1 MENFKSFGKK
11 LTVPFFPGFTAITGP
26 NGSGKSNIADA
37 ILFVLG
43 PKSSKVMRAGRLTD
57 LIFNGGKKHKN
68 PAKYCKVSLVFDNTT
83 RRMPVDSNDVM
94 LTRVIKRAPLKNN
107 PDNYYSYFYI
117 NGHASS
123 YSDFV
128 NVLVQARI
136 SGDGYNIVKQGDVT
150 SLIEMGS
157 IERRRVIEEI
167 AGISTFDNDIK
178 KAEAEKGE
186 VDGNLDRIR
195 IILNEISGQIRQLK
209 NDRDAAFRYKELK
222 DKLYEIKAKISLK
235 KKKDI
240 ESQIAE
246 INRQIESYERE
257 KNKLDE
263 KSRESKDR
271 YAKSQKDLEEI
282 EKKIG
287 DIGGDEVKE
296 IKGEIDS
303 LRSEEIKIEERINY
317 SNDEILEI
325 QNEGKEQMVGLES
338 IEKELAEYTTQ
349 IDDMDG
355 VMDEKQVD
363 LKEKEEKLSNI
374 KETIAQ
380 SDDKSMDLTRELAEI
395 REEYSEKNTE
405 IHELKLKRNRFTDK
419 IEALELQIAEMQET
433 RSTYEFEVKDIDW
446 QADEFKK
453 DYQEKHKKTKDIEKN
468 LFDKRK
474 REAELTEQLSDLE
487 NAVRRLQREQSRL
500 QAEYD
505 ALQSVHSKYN
515 RAVDGILKARDD
527 EQMGGIHGTIAELAQ
542 VDEKYQV
549 AMEIAAGAR
558 MQSIIVDNDE
568 VAAKAIRFLQ
578 RENLGRATFLP
589 LDKMVAGKPRGKALM
604 VINDPK
610 THGFAIDLIKFK
622 DEYRAAFWYVFGDT
636 IIVDGLDDARRLMG
650 GVRLVDLKG
659 SLIEASGAMRGG
671 SRSKTHLSFSSVDR
685 SKLEDITRQL
695 QEAISSQDAL
705 SVELTDLKREIV
717 EIEGNLGD
725 IRTESDKEIQVK
737 DLDVRRRE
745 FTGKLDVLSKDLEA
759 RIKEKEE
766 LDEKKNELIF
776 QIEEYG
782 QRLEE
787 LDLIKD
793 EKGKLLLKGTK
804 KEQAQEARSLESEVS
819 TLHESILTLSS
830 KKDAL
835 GKKIEL
841 LTERKEEIYTRI
853 ETKTNEIE
861 KYRESIKELK
871 ESRSRY
877 HDELRALM
885 VVEEQMTGKM
895 KDFAVKRDEIYKDTV
910 SIENDLDKINTRIES
925 YYDLISRA
933 KYRLPTLESA
943 VKEMEEELKLYDVEI
958 TDDQIPNIESLKDS
972 MNVIEESM
980 RELEPVNMR
989 ALGEYEH
996 QSERKKKLDEDVKH
1010 LKDQRKNLV
1019 KLVGEIDTK
1028 KKEKFYEVFDEV
1040 NRNFKNIYPQL
1051 SEGGEGEIQLE
1062 DPENIFEGGL
1072 TVKARPRGKKVL
1084 LLSALSG
1091 GEKSIASIAFIF
1103 AIQSYDPSPFYVL
1116 DEVDMFLDG
1125 VNAETVSRMV
1135 KRNAQD
1141 SQFIMVS
1148 LRKVVLKEANHVYG
1162 VTMRDN
1168 TGISE
1173 MIGDI
1178 DPNSVGPKG
1187 DIGGSGGQSY
1197 GST

>member
-68 PAKYCKVSLVFDNTT
+68 PAKYCKVSLVFDNTK
-83 RRMPVDSNDVM
+83 RRMPVDSDKVM
-94 LTRVIKRAPLKNN
+94 LTRMIKRAPLKNN

-117 NGHASS
+117 NGRASS
-123 YSDFV
+123 YSDFA
-128 NVLVQARI
+128 NILIQARI

-157 IERRRVIEEI
+157 IERRKVIDEI

-178 KAEAEKGE
+178 KAEEEKGE

-222 DKLYEIKAKISLK
+222 DRLYDTKAKISLK
-235 KKKDI
+235 KKQDV
-240 ESQIAE
+240 ENQIAE
-246 INRQIESYERE
+246 INRQIESYELE

-263 KSRESKDR
+263 KNRELKDR
-271 YAKSQKDLEEI
+271 YAKSQNDLGEL

-287 DIGGDEVKE
+287 DVGGDEVKE
-296 IKGEIDS
+296 IKGKIDS

-317 SNDEILEI
+317 SNDEILDI
-325 QNEGKEQMVGLES
+325 QKEGKEQISGLES
-338 IEKELAEYTTQ
+338 IEKELAEYTCQ
-349 IDDMDG
+349 IDDID
-355 VMDEKQVD
+355 KQ
-363 LKEKEEKLSNI
+363 LEIKQTELNEKEEIFSNI
-374 KETIAQ
+374 KDTIAQ
-380 SDDKSMDLTRELAEI
+380 TDDKSMDLTRELAEM
-395 REEYSEKNTE
+395 REEYNQKNTE
-405 IHELKLKRNRFTDK
+405 IHELKLKRDRLNDN
-419 IEALELQIAEMQET
+419 IESLELQIAEMQET
-433 RSTYEFEVKDIDW
+433 KSTYEFEIKDIDW
-446 QADEFKK
+446 QTGEFKK
-453 DYQEKHKKTKDIEKN
+453 DHHEKNKKTKDIEKN
-468 LFDKRK
+468 LFDNRK

-487 NAVRRLQREQSRL
+487 NVIRRLQREQSKL

-505 ALQSVHSKYN
+505 ALQSIHSKYN
-515 RAVDGILKARDD
+515 RAVNEFLKVRDD
-527 EQMGGIHGTIAELAQ
+527 EQMAGIHGTIAELAQ
-542 VDEKYQV
+542 VDEKYQI
-549 AMEIAAGAR
+549 AMEISAGAR

-578 RENLGRATFLP
+578 KENLGRATFLP

-636 IIVDGLDDARRLMG
+636 IVVEGLDDARRLMG

-659 SLIEASGAMRGG
+659 SLIEASGAMIGG
-671 SRSKTHLSFSSVDR
+671 SRPKTHLSFSSVDR
-685 SKLEDITRQL
+685 SKLEDVTRQL
-695 QEAISSQDAL
+695 QGAISSQDSL
-705 SVELTDLKREIV
+705 SIELTNLKKEIV
-717 EIEGNLGD
+717 TIEANLGN
-725 IRTESDKEIQVK
+725 IRTEADKEIQAK
-737 DLDVRRRE
+737 DLEIRRKE
-745 FTGKLDVLSKDLEA
+745 FTGKLDLLSKDLEE

-766 LDEKKNELIF
+766 LDSKKSELIF
-776 QIEEYG
+776 QIEKYEK
-782 QRLEE
+782 RLEE
-787 LDLIKD
+787 LNLIKD

-804 KEQAQEARSLESEVS
+804 KEQAQEARSL
-819 TLHESILTLSS
+819 
-830 KKDAL
+830 
-835 GKKIEL
+835 
-841 LTERKEEIYTRI
+841 TEHKEGVYARI

-877 HDELRALM
+877 HDELKALM
-885 VVEEQMTGKM
+885 AVEEQMTGKM
-895 KDFAVKRDEIYKDTV
+895 KDFISKRDEIYRDTV
-910 SIENDLDKINTRIES
+910 SIENELDKINTRIES

-933 KYRLPTLESA
+933 KYRLPTLEGA
-943 VKEMEEELKLYDVEI
+943 VKELEEELKLYNVKQ
-958 TDDQIPNIESLKDS
+958 TDEKIPNIESLKDS
-972 MNVIEESM
+972 MKVIEESM

-989 ALGEYEH
+989 ALEEYDH
-996 QSERKKKLDEDVKH
+996 QSERKNKLDEDVKH
-1010 LKDQRKNLV
+1010 LKNQRKNLV
-1019 KLVGEIDTK
+1019 KLVDEIDAK
-1028 KKEKFYEVFDEV
+1028 KKEKFYEVYDEV
-1040 NRNFKNIYPQL
+1040 KINFKNIYSQL

-1062 DPENIFEGGL
+1062 DSESIFDGGL
-1072 TVKARPRGKKVL
+1072 TIKARPRGKKVL

-1091 GEKSIASIAFIF
+1091 GEKSMASIAFIF
-1103 AIQSYDPSPFYVL
+1103 AIQTYDPSPFYVL

-1148 LRKVVLKEANHVYG
+1148 LRKVALKEANYVYG
-1162 VTMRDN
+1162 VTMRD
-1168 TGISE
+1168 TGVSE

-1178 DPNSVGPKG
+1178 DPNSVGHKEN
-1187 DIGGSGGQSY
+1187 IEISGGQGY
-1197 GST
+1197 GAT

>member
-1 MENFKSFGKK
+1 MENFKSFGNK

-68 PAKYCKVSLVFDNTT
+68 PAKYCKVSLVFDNTK
-83 RRMPVDSNDVM
+83 RRMPVDSNKVM
-94 LTRVIKRAPLKNN
+94 LTRMIKRAPLKNN

-117 NGHASS
+117 NGRASS

-128 NVLVQARI
+128 NILIQARI

-157 IERRRVIEEI
+157 IERRRIIDEI

-178 KAEAEKGE
+178 KAEEEKGE

-222 DKLYEIKAKISLK
+222 DELYETKSKISLK
-235 KKKDI
+235 KKQDV
-240 ESQIAE
+240 EFQIAE
-246 INRQIESYERE
+246 INRQIESYELE

-263 KSRESKDR
+263 NNRELKDR
-271 YAKSQKDLEEI
+271 YAKSQKDLGEL

-287 DIGGDEVKE
+287 DVGGDEVKE
-296 IKGEIDS
+296 IKEKINS

-317 SNDEILEI
+317 SNDEILDI
-325 QNEGKEQMVGLES
+325 QNEGKEQISGLES
-338 IEKELAEYTTQ
+338 IEKEIAEYTSQ
-349 IDDMDG
+349 IDDINRQ
-355 VMDEKQVD
+355 VKEKQVE
-363 LKEKEEKLSNI
+363 LTEKEEIFSNI

-380 SDDKSMDLTRELAEI
+380 TDDKSMDLTRELAEM
-395 REEYSEKNTE
+395 REEYNEKNTE
-405 IHELKLKRNRFTDK
+405 IHELKLKRDRLTDR
-419 IEALELQIAEMQET
+419 IEAFELQIAEIQET
-433 RSTYEFEVKDIDW
+433 KSTYEFEIKDIDW
-446 QADEFKK
+446 QTDEFKK
-453 DYQEKHKKTKDIEKN
+453 DHHEKHKKTKDIEKN
-468 LFDKRK
+468 LFDNRK

-487 NAVRRLQREQSRL
+487 NVIRRLQREQSKL

-505 ALQSVHSKYN
+505 ALQSIHSKYN
-515 RAVDGILKARDD
+515 RAVNEILKFRDD
-527 EQMGGIHGTIAELAQ
+527 EQMAGIHGTIAELAQ
-542 VDEKYQV
+542 VDEKYQI
-549 AMEIAAGAR
+549 AMEISAGAR

-578 RENLGRATFLP
+578 NKNLGRATFLP

-636 IIVDGLDDARRLMG
+636 IVVEGLDDARRLMG

-659 SLIEASGAMRGG
+659 SLIEASGAMMGG
-671 SRSKTHLSFSSVDR
+671 SRPKTHLSFSSVDR

-705 SVELTDLKREIV
+705 SNELTDLKKEIV
-717 EIEGNLGD
+717 AIEGNLGD
-725 IRTESDKEIQVK
+725 IRTETDKEIQAK
-737 DLDVRRRE
+737 DLEVRRKE
-745 FTGKLDVLSKDLEA
+745 FTGKLDVLSKDLAE

-766 LDEKKNELIF
+766 LDSKKSELIF
-776 QIEEYG
+776 QIEKYEK
-782 QRLEE
+782 RLEE
-787 LDLIKD
+787 LNIIKD

-804 KEQAQEARSLESEVS
+804 KEKAQEARSLEKEIS
-819 TLHESILTLSS
+819 TLHETILVLSS
-830 KKDAL
+830 KKGEL
-835 GKKIEL
+835 EKKIEL
-841 LTERKEEIYTRI
+841 LTEHKEGVFTRI

-877 HDELRALM
+877 HDELKALM
-885 VVEEQMTGKM
+885 IVEEQMTGKM
-895 KDFAVKRDEIYKDTV
+895 KDLTEKRDELYRDTV

-933 KYRLPTLESA
+933 KYRLPTLEGA
-943 VKEMEEELKLYDVEI
+943 VKELEEELKLYNVKN
-958 TDDQIPNIESLKDS
+958 TDEKIPNIESLKDS
-972 MNVIEESM
+972 IKIIEESM

-989 ALGEYEH
+989 ALEEYDH
-996 QSERKKKLDEDVKH
+996 QSERKNKLDEDVKH

-1019 KLVGEIDTK
+1019 KLVNEIDTK

-1062 DPENIFEGGL
+1062 DSESVFEGGL
-1072 TVKARPRGKKVL
+1072 TIKARPRGKKVL

-1103 AIQSYDPSPFYVL
+1103 AIQTYDPSPFYVL

-1125 VNAETVSRMV
+1125 VNAETVSRMI

-1141 SQFIMVS
+1141 TQFIMVS
-1148 LRKVVLKEANHVYG
+1148 LRKVTLKEANHVYG
-1162 VTMRDN
+1162 VSMRD

-1178 DPNSVGPKG
+1178 DPNSVGYKG
-1187 DIGGSGGQSY
+1187 NIDGSGGQGY
-1197 GST
+1197 GAT